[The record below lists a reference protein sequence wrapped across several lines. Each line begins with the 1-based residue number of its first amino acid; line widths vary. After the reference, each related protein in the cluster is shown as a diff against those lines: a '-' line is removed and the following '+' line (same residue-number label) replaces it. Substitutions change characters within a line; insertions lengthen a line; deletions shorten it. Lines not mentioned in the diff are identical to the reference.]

1 MRQNYYVYF
10 HRDKAGKI
18 FYIGKGTA
26 NRAWSKDRHP
36 VWLKYV
42 NERLNGD
49 YIVEIFKDGLTE
61 EDAEETE
68 DLLIA
73 EYGEQLVNW
82 INPGR
87 NFDYQ
92 ALEEFHR
99 KRDANRAFVEET
111 KKIEATDPAS
121 AIERY
126 FTALDRMREYESLTL
141 ERGLVAELGVGPDWG
156 DPNILNRLT
165 ICLQKLNRYSEM
177 IEQTEKYFEDFPS
190 AKGMSIGKQIV
201 KRVEKARDKLRKHKA

>member
-10 HRDKAGKI
+10 HRDKSGRI
-18 FYIGKGTA
+18 FYVGKGTA
-26 NRAWSKDRHP
+26 RRAWSKDRHP

-49 YIVEIFKDGLTE
+49 YIVEIFKDRLTE
-61 EDAEETE
+61 EDAEEVE
-68 DLLIA
+68 DQLIA

-82 INPGR
+82 INPNR
-87 NFDYQ
+87 NFDCQ

-111 KKIEATDPAS
+111 RIIEETDPAS

-126 FTALDRMREYESLTL
+126 LIALDRMREYESLTL
-141 ERGLVAELGVGPDWG
+141 ETGLVAELGVGPDWG

-165 ICLQKLNRYSEM
+165 ICLQKINRYSEM
-177 IEQTEKYFEDFPS
+177 IEQAEKYFEEFPS
-190 AKGMSIGKQIV
+190 AKEMSIGKQIV
-201 KRVEKARDKLRKHKA
+201 KRIEKARDKFEKSKT

>member
-1 MRQNYYVYF
+1 MRKNYYVYF
-10 HRDKAGKI
+10 HRDKTGKI
-18 FYIGKGTA
+18 FYVGKGTA
-26 NRAWSKDRHP
+26 RRAWSKDRHP
-36 VWLKYV
+36 VWFKYV
-42 NERLNGD
+42 NERLNGN
-49 YIVEIFKDGLTE
+49 YTVEIFKDKLTE
-61 EDAEETE
+61 EDAEGIENQ
-68 DLLIA
+68 LIV

-111 KKIEATDPAS
+111 KRIEAIDLPY

-126 FTALDRMREYESLTL
+126 LTALDRMRDYESLTL
-141 ERGLVAELGVGPDWG
+141 ETGLVAELSVGPNWG

-165 ICLQKLNRYSEM
+165 VCLQKLNRYSEM
-177 IEQTEKYFEDFPS
+177 IEQAERYFEEFPS
-190 AKGMSIGKQIV
+190 AKGISIGKKIS
-201 KRVEKARDKLRKHKA
+201 KRIEKARDKLENSKA

>member
-1 MRQNYYVYF
+1 MRQNYYVYL
-10 HRDKAGKI
+10 HLDKVGKI
-18 FYIGKGTA
+18 FYVGKGTA
-26 NRAWSKDRHP
+26 KRAWSKDRHP

-49 YIVEIFKDGLTE
+49 YIVEIFKDRLTE
-61 EDAEETE
+61 EDALEVE
-68 DLLIA
+68 DQLIA
-73 EYGEQLVNW
+73 EYGKQLVNW
-82 INPGR
+82 TNPGR

-111 KKIEATDPAS
+111 KKIEATDPTS

-126 FTALDRMREYESLTL
+126 LTALDRMREYESLTL
-141 ERGLVAELGVGPDWG
+141 ETGHVAELRVRADRG

-177 IEQTEKYFEDFPS
+177 FEQAEKYFEDFPS
-190 AKGMSIGKQIV
+190 SKEISIGKQIV
-201 KRVEKARDKLRKHKA
+201 KRIKKSRDKLEKTKA